1 MKVNSHNKLQPKSTY
16 LFVGILLVLL
26 LPGIAI
32 SQENDTT
39 KKGLDYIGHYLLY
52 RNHDSSYIKN
62 YSQKISAKLVAI
74 NKYNRFSITD
84 RNNKTSIRYT
94 PLQDVSLGLGVAYKW
109 FSIDLT
115 FSLGLNKNSDF
126 ENTRAFDF
134 QGSIFSSKQFITFT
148 LQYYQA
154 YQIYNIRGVDVNLSE
169 AVKRR
174 EDIRTISVG
183 LQYLFATNY
192 TKFSLKA
199 PFVQNEG
206 QRKSAGSPIV
216 GASFNIFVMDA
227 DSSIIP
233 QEVSEYFNPNLSLTD
248 LNIINVSLSLGYMYS
263 FVYKKRFF
271 LTLSL
276 IPGINIGS
284 GDYYTNSRQ
293 YSPLSIHVKLTT
305 RNAIGYNSSK
315 FFTGFQYNA
324 DAYFSTFEKKL
335 LAQIGY
341 GKFSLFIGYRFGK
354 K

>member
-1 MKVNSHNKLQPKSTY
+1 MKVNLHKRLLPKSTH
-16 LFVGILLVLL
+16 LLVGILFVML
-26 LPGIAI
+26 LPGLAK
-32 SQENDTT
+32 SQEMDTT

-52 RNHDSSYIKN
+52 RNHDTSYIKS

-74 NKYNRFSITD
+74 NKYNRFNLTD
-84 RNNKTSIRYT
+84 RNNKTSIRYV
-94 PLQDVSLGLGVAYKW
+94 PLQDVSLGLGIAYKW
-109 FSIDLT
+109 FALDLT

-126 ENTRAFDF
+126 ENTRAIDF
-134 QGSIFSSKQFITFT
+134 QSSIFSSKQFITFT
-148 LQYYQA
+148 FQYYQA
-154 YQIYNIRGVDVNLSE
+154 YEINNIRGVDVNLSE
-169 AVKRR
+169 AAIRR

-183 LQYLFATNY
+183 LQYMFATNY

-216 GASFNIFVMDA
+216 GASFHIFVMDA
-227 DSSIIP
+227 DSSVVP
-233 QEVSEYFNPNLSLTD
+233 QEVSEYFNPDLYLTD
-248 LNIINVSLSLGYMYS
+248 LNIISVSLSLGYMYS
-263 FVYKKRFF
+263 FVFKKRFF
-271 LTLSL
+271 LTLSF

-284 GDYYTNSRQ
+284 GDYYTDTRQ
-293 YSPLSIHVKLTT
+293 YSPLSIHVKLNT

-315 FFTGFQYNA
+315 FFTGFQFNG